1 MKTLLKEN
9 ERIDDLQRKGYRIIQ
24 NPDYFCFGMD
34 AILLLGFA
42 KVKKGE
48 HTLDMGTGTGII
60 PILLEA
66 KTKGESF
73 VGLEIQE
80 PVADMAARSVKLNQ
94 LEAKIEIVCGDIKEA
109 STILKPCS
117 FDVITCNPP
126 YMNQTHGI
134 VNPTQPKAIARHEIL
149 CDFEDIAREASKL
162 LKPRGRLYLVHRPRR
177 LMDLLCTLRKYHLEP
192 KRMRYIHPYKGEEA
206 NMVLIE
212 ALHNGGVQMRVE
224 SPLIVYNEPGE
235 YTQEVLQIYGE

>member
-34 AILLLGFA
+34 AILLSGFA
-42 KVKKGE
+42 NVKKGE
-48 HTLDMGTGTGII
+48 QVLDMGPGTGII

-66 KTKGESF
+66 KTMGESF
-73 VGLEIQE
+73 VGLEIQQS
-80 PVADMAARSVKLNQ
+80 VADMASRSVRLNQ
-94 LEAKIEIVCGDIKEA
+94 LEDKIEIVCGDIKEA
-109 STILKPCS
+109 STILPCCF

-134 VNPTQPKAIARHEIL
+134 VNPTKPKAIARHEIL
-149 CDFEDIAREASKL
+149 CNFEDIAREASKL
-162 LKPRGRLYLVHRPRR
+162 LKPKGRLYLVHRPRR

-192 KRMRYIHPYKGEEA
+192 KRMRYIHPFKEEEA
-206 NMVLIE
+206 NMVLVE

-224 SPLIVYNEPGE
+224 SPLIVYDEPGK